1 MKRLEKQFSYIVR
14 QILALFCN
22 LVAVILGKNCVK
34 GIRVKKIVKEIVFE
48 EVWGKLEARNCSQG
62 QSLTRDLRQIVVF
75 M

>member
-22 LVAVILGKNCVK
+22 LVAVILGKSCVK

-62 QSLTRDLRQIVVF
+62 QSLTRDLRQTVVF